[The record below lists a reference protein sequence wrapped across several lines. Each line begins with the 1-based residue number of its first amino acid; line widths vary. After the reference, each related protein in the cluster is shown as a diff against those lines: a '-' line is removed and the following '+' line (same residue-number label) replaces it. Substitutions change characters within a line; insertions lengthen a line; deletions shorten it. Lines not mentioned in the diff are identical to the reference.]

1 MQLILC
7 WISNL
12 LPQGQVFGRSVI
24 SKPHRSLIESQ
35 NWCLDGSNRNCR
47 QPVWNSSLSWYIH
60 KTFFFVLHLCYYSFD
75 GVFSFNCFI
84 SVLSFFRLSLSTSY
98 CRLCCLIN
106 VVNSYVISLELTESV
121 SAVAWNIGIA
131 SPYLIGGE
139 ISTLSFPVFFLRL
152 GY

>member
-47 QPVWNSSLSWYIH
+47 QPVWVDISARRFSLSFIYVIILSMA
-60 KTFFFVLHLCYYSFD
+60 FLHFS
-75 GVFSFNCFI
+75 SFNCFI

-106 VVNSYVISLELTESV
+106 VVNSYLISLELTESV
-121 SAVAWNIGIA
+121 STVAWNIGIA
-131 SPYLIGGE
+131 SPYLISGE

>member
-35 NWCLDGSNRNCR
+35 NWCLDGSNRNYR
-47 QPVWNSSLSWYIH
+47 QPVWVDISARRFSLSFIYVIILSMA
-60 KTFFFVLHLCYYSFD
+60 FLHFS
-75 GVFSFNCFI
+75 SFNCFI

-106 VVNSYVISLELTESV
+106 VVNSYLISLELTESV
-121 SAVAWNIGIA
+121 STVAWNIGIA